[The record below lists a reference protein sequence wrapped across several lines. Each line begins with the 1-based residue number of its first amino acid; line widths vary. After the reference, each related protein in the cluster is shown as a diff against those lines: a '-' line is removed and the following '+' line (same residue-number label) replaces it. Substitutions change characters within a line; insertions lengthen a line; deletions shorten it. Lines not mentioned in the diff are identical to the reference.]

1 MAHTIMMAIIY
12 TGIIIGNGTFAEFT
26 IPLIGTIAHSNAL
39 DDMASATVLTY
50 KAGAGIALR

>member
-1 MAHTIMMAIIY
+1 MMAIIY

-26 IPLIGTIAHSNAL
+26 IPLIGTIAHGNAL
-39 DDMASATVLTY
+39 DDMASATILTY